1 MDGFCL
7 CQRILPP
14 WWQYQVPQTGSCSWH
29 PLSWCT
35 DTIFKMTTFVFEIY
49 ENLQR
54 NPLSL
59 CLYFVVT
66 WRVLNLKR
74 FSENCFGIISQWT
87 GFMWSGNLVLLSPDS
102 ILTHQS
108 QVPRSLSMSTALV
121 ICLSSSRKTL
131 RSPWQ
136 CQYLVQVR
144 VLSLDQ
150 DPVTRISTQ

>member
-1 MDGFCL
+1 MDGFCF

-14 WWQYQVPQTGSCSWH
+14 RWLYQVPQTGSCSWH

-49 ENLQR
+49 ENLQW

-87 GFMWSGNLVLLSPDS
+87 GFMWSGNLAGPPQIQYWHIRARSQSLGLCQWVQLWSSASVHHGRHWGVYDS
-102 ILTHQS
+102 VST
-108 QVPRSLSMSTALV
+108 RSKYEC
-121 ICLSSSRKTL
+121 CL
-131 RSPWQ
+131 
-136 CQYLVQVR
+136 
-144 VLSLDQ
+144 
-150 DPVTRISTQ
+150 